1 MIKFNLPPVVQVLKI
16 RPFLFLWMGQVASQ
30 ISVNMMNFVLLLHIA
45 QKTNSNTADAVFIL
59 AVTLPAVV
67 FGPLAGVYADRSE
80 KKRVLFVCNLL
91 RAALALV
98 FIISSEELFV
108 LYLLAVLASIVT
120 QFFVPAEAP
129 LIPNLVPKNL
139 LLSANGLFNLTFY
152 AAIVLGFMFAGP
164 AIAAWGVRNT
174 LVLIWLIFL
183 AATIFIGLLP
193 GSNPLRTLLNLFR
206 TKMARI
212 SFTRQNTLSLVIK
225 DYQEGITYLR
235 NNPHITEAL
244 LLLAMAQVAISTLLA
259 LAPGYAAT
267 VLRINITDSSLV
279 MVAPAILGM
288 VVGSLGIGFMAN
300 KINKNKIIN
309 GTILLAGVVLSLLSF
324 LSRGKLRT
332 EINFQ
337 YIFKIDIVHLAI
349 ILFFFLGI
357 LNSFLTVLA
366 NTKLQEETEES
377 IRSRIYGFLTAAS
390 GIGGA
395 LPVLLS
401 GILSDIFGVVKI
413 MFGIGLVILA
423 FGSLKIAKSQRLI

>member
-1 MIKFNLPPVVQVLKI
+1 MFIKTLSPVFQVLKI

-30 ISVNMMNFVLLLHIA
+30 IAVNMMNFVLLLHIA
-45 QKTNSNTADAVFIL
+45 QKTNSNTAGAVFIL

-80 KKRVLFVCNLL
+80 KKQVLFVCNLL
-91 RAALALV
+91 RSALALV
-98 FIISSEELFV
+98 FIISAEGLFV

-139 LLSANGLFNLTFY
+139 LLSANGLFGLTFY
-152 AAIVLGFMFAGP
+152 VSIIFGFMLAGP
-164 AIAAWGVRNT
+164 AIATWGVRNT
-174 LVLIWLIFL
+174 LFLIWLIFL

-193 GSNPLRTLLNLFR
+193 GSNPLQTIFKLFS
-206 TKMARI
+206 TKTADI
-212 SFTRQNTLSLVIK
+212 SFLKRNGLSLVVK

-244 LLLAMAQVAISTLLA
+244 FLLAMTQVAISTLLA
-259 LAPGYAAT
+259 LVPGYAAT

-288 VVGSLGIGFMAN
+288 VVGSLGMGLMAS
-300 KINKNKIIN
+300 KINKNKLIN
-309 GTILLAGVVLSLLSF
+309 ATILLAGVVLSLLSF

-332 EINFQ
+332 EINFE
-337 YIFKIDIVHLAI
+337 YIFKIDILHLAVV
-349 ILFFFLGI
+349 LFFFLGI
-357 LNSFLTVLA
+357 LNSWLTVLA
-366 NTKLQEETEES
+366 NTKLQEETHES
-377 IRSRIYGFLTAAS
+377 IRSRIYGFLTAVS

-395 LPVLLS
+395 LPVLLA
-401 GILSDIFGVVKI
+401 GILSDIFGVVKV

-423 FGSLKIAKSQRLI
+423 FGSLKIAKSRRVV